1 MSEVDDVLVDAFH
14 KRLVLLLKQAP
25 DMTPERYIVEIKEII
40 ALVKASQPDHS
51 ELIDNIL
58 KILHSQSYFTFEN
71 NSTPPSV
78 QVVEWSNVVK
88 LLKALKGD

>member
-1 MSEVDDVLVDAFH
+1 MSEVDDA
-14 KRLVLLLKQAP
+14 LLDVITEVIKKYRREQLG
-25 DMTPERYIVEIKEII
+25 EITSDYLAEKII

-88 LLKALKGD
+88 LLKALKGDKP